1 MRLAVR
7 LTPKAASEGIDGWD
21 VDAQGRPVLKVRVRA
36 APIDGKA
43 NAALVAL
50 MAKALAIP
58 RSRVRLVG
66 GETARQKILDIDG
79 IEPAQLER
87 WAQSE

>member
-1 MRLAVR
+1 MR